1 MNRHLPPPEP
11 VPVTFEPGS
20 PVTEHMDL
28 VEQDDH
34 TAMGACGR
42 LCPRPDAFPEAR
54 QGGLRA
60 VTRRVESRRTGLPGE
75 LQEERGL
82 PHLARPGQ
90 ELDPSRRSF
99 GQALQK
105 EASAVLVVHRESIIE

>member
-1 MNRHLPPPEP
+1 MNRHLPPPQPIPLTLEP
-11 VPVTFEPGS
+11 CS
-20 PVTEHMDL
+20 PVTEYVRL
-28 VEQDDH
+28 VEQDDD

-42 LCPRPDAFPEAR
+42 LCPRPDACPKAR
-54 QGGLRA
+54 ERGLRA
-60 VTRRVESRRTGLPGE
+60 VARRIESERTGLTGE

-99 GQALQK
+99 GQTLEKA
-105 EASAVLVVHRESIIE
+105 APAVLVVHEKSIIE

>member
-1 MNRHLPPPEP
+1 MNRYPPAPEA
-11 VPVTFEPGS
+11 VPFTLGSCS
-20 PVTEHMDL
+20 PVAQNVHLIKQNDRST
-28 VEQDDH
+28 
-34 TAMGACGR
+34 MGARDR
-42 LCPRPDAFPEAR
+42 LGTCPHAVPEAR
-54 QGGLRA
+54 QGSLRA
-60 VTRRVESRRTGLPGE
+60 VARRVESHRTGLPGE

-99 GQALQK
+99 GQTPQK

>member
-1 MNRHLPPPEP
+1 MNRHLPPTQP
-11 VPVTFEPGS
+11 VPLTLEPCG
-20 PVTEHMDL
+20 PVTEDVRL

-42 LCPRPDAFPEAR
+42 LCPRPDTFPEAW

-60 VTRRVESRRTGLPGE
+60 AARHVQSHRTGLPGE
-75 LQEERGL
+75 LQEECGL
-82 PHLARPGQ
+82 PYLARPGQ

-99 GQALQK
+99 GQTLQK
-105 EASAVLVVHRESIIE
+105 DASAVLVVHRESII